1 MGWLADLKTAKLC
14 KITAYQTHHLLMPV
28 SDPFLNV
35 FDVVVV
41 VSPGVTRLE
50 LVGPFHVDELMWVV
64 DVVGVGRHRGMECPG
79 RFVKPVPS
87 SPHRC

>member
-1 MGWLADLKTAKLC
+1 MLNFAKSQHT
-14 KITAYQTHHLLMPV
+14 KTHHLLMPV